1 MTIIEMICFSLL
13 RIKRHK
19 ENIYFILIMAIF
31 TIILLT
37 ALNVYY
43 NINSF
48 IDKSINSNIGFR
60 TISVSPKFD
69 YDDLGQ
75 DELSKINHV
84 IEVYSSFYD
93 SAVIES
99 DLTINELDGKVE
111 LLYGTNNTI
120 PDIVYGTT
128 ITKKGETVCPIN
140 FYPDSSVYSS
150 KINES
155 KILPNEKYLNKT
167 FNVKYYSYEFIGNRL
182 VEKDEFIKSL
192 KIVGFYDNKKNLN
205 FNNQCYVLP
214 EDMKD
219 VRNATIIDDS
229 NSSTPYFSVVVDD
242 VTNVK
247 YVENELQKLKY
258 TNFETKNLIDSELI
272 NIISLSCLITLIL
285 VVLIVIFISGF
296 YTKKR
301 MINEM
306 KFIGVLK
313 VCGYDSKLI
322 HRLYFYQTLIINSIS
337 SLLGF
342 IIFTFVFSIIK
353 NKFLN
358 IFKNVGIIFSISMFS
373 ILLTFLIVVGLSLI
387 FTTFRTIKLTNKKIR
402 DLTQSWEW
410 FYAFIKRIF

>member
-1 MTIIEMICFSLL
+1 MTIIEMIRFSLL

-19 ENIYFILIMAIF
+19 ENIYFILIIAIF

-37 ALNVYY
+37 ALNVYH

-99 DLTINELDGKVE
+99 DLTINGLDGKVE

-155 KILPNEKYLNKT
+155 TILPNEKYLNKT
-167 FNVKYYSYEFIGNRL
+167 FNVKYYSYEFISNRL

-219 VRNATIIDDS
+219 VRNATIID
-229 NSSTPYFSVVVDD
+229 NLNGATPYFSVVVDD

-322 HRLYFYQTLIINSIS
+322 HQLYFYQTLIINSIS

-342 IIFTFVFSIIK
+342 VIFTFGFSIIK

-358 IFKNVGIIFSISMFS
+358 IFKNLGIIFSISMFS

-402 DLTQSWEW
+402 DLTQSWE
-410 FYAFIKRIF
+410 

>member
-140 FYPDSSVYSS
+140 FYPDSSIYSS

-342 IIFTFVFSIIK
+342 IIFTFGFSIIK

-402 DLTQSWEW
+402 DLTQSWE
-410 FYAFIKRIF
+410 

>member
-1 MTIIEMICFSLL
+1 MTIIEMIRFSLL

-19 ENIYFILIMAIF
+19 ENIYFILIIAIF

-37 ALNVYY
+37 ALNVYH

-99 DLTINELDGKVE
+99 DLTINGLDGKVE

-167 FNVKYYSYEFIGNRL
+167 FNIKYYSYEFISNRL

-242 VTNVK
+242 ATNVK

-322 HRLYFYQTLIINSIS
+322 HQLYFYQTLIINSIS

-342 IIFTFVFSIIK
+342 VIFTFGFSIIK

-402 DLTQSWEW
+402 DLTQSWE
-410 FYAFIKRIF
+410 

>member
-19 ENIYFILIMAIF
+19 ENIYFILIMVIF

-48 IDKSINSNIGFR
+48 IAKSINSNIGFR

-99 DLTINELDGKVE
+99 DLTINGLDGKVE
-111 LLYGTNNTI
+111 LLYGNNNTI

-342 IIFTFVFSIIK
+342 IIFTFGFSIIK

-402 DLTQSWEW
+402 DLTQSWE
-410 FYAFIKRIF
+410 

>member
-1 MTIIEMICFSLL
+1 MTIIEMIRFSLL

-19 ENIYFILIMAIF
+19 ENIYFILIIAIF

-37 ALNVYY
+37 ALNVYH

-99 DLTINELDGKVE
+99 DLTINGLDGKVE

-167 FNVKYYSYEFIGNRL
+167 FNVKYYSYEFISNRL

-242 VTNVK
+242 ATSVK

-322 HRLYFYQTLIINSIS
+322 HQLYFYQTLIINSIS

-342 IIFTFVFSIIK
+342 AIFTFGFSIIK
-353 NKFLN
+353 NKFFN
-358 IFKNVGIIFSISMFS
+358 IFKNVGITFSISMFS

-402 DLTQSWEW
+402 DLTQSWE
-410 FYAFIKRIF
+410 

>member
-1 MTIIEMICFSLL
+1 MTIIEMLRFSLL

-69 YDDLGQ
+69 YNDLGQ

-99 DLTINELDGKVE
+99 DLTINGLDGKVE

-155 KILPNEKYLNKT
+155 KILPNEKYLNKN

-242 VTNVK
+242 VKNVK

-285 VVLIVIFISGF
+285 VVSIVIFISGF

-342 IIFTFVFSIIK
+342 VIFTFGFSIIK
-353 NKFLN
+353 NKFFN
-358 IFKNVGIIFSISMFS
+358 IFKNVGITFSISMFS

-402 DLTQSWEW
+402 DLIQSWE
-410 FYAFIKRIF
+410 

>member
-1 MTIIEMICFSLL
+1 MTIIEMIRFSLL

-37 ALNVYY
+37 ALNVYH

-99 DLTINELDGKVE
+99 DLTINGLDGKVE

-167 FNVKYYSYEFIGNRL
+167 FNVKYYSYEFISNRL

-242 VTNVK
+242 ATSVK

-301 MINEM
+301 MIDEM

-313 VCGYDSKLI
+313 VCGYSKKLLSKIYLI
-322 HRLYFYQTLIINSIS
+322 QNFIINLMSYLFGLVI
-337 SLLGF
+337 F
-342 IIFTFVFSIIK
+342 IIAFSIVK
-353 NKFLN
+353 NNVLN
-358 IFKNVGIIFSISMFS
+358 IFENIGVILSVSLLSIII
-373 ILLTFLIVVGLSLI
+373 TFLIVVGLSLI

-402 DLTQSWEW
+402 DLTQSWE
-410 FYAFIKRIF
+410 

>member
-1 MTIIEMICFSLL
+1 MTIIEMIRFSLL

-19 ENIYFILIMAIF
+19 ENIYFILIIAIF

-37 ALNVYY
+37 ALNVYH

-99 DLTINELDGKVE
+99 DLTINGLDGKVE

-167 FNVKYYSYEFIGNRL
+167 FNIKYYSYEFISNRL

-242 VTNVK
+242 ATSVK

-322 HRLYFYQTLIINSIS
+322 HQLYFYQTLIINSIS

-342 IIFTFVFSIIK
+342 VIFTFGFSIIK

-402 DLTQSWEW
+402 DLTQSWE
-410 FYAFIKRIF
+410 

>member
-1 MTIIEMICFSLL
+1 MLRFSLL

-69 YDDLGQ
+69 YNDLGQ

-99 DLTINELDGKVE
+99 DLTINGLDGKVE

-155 KILPNEKYLNKT
+155 KILPNEKYLNKN

-242 VTNVK
+242 VKNVK

-322 HRLYFYQTLIINSIS
+322 HQLYFYQTLIINSIS

-342 IIFTFVFSIIK
+342 VIFTFGFSIIK
-353 NKFLN
+353 NKFFN
-358 IFKNVGIIFSISMFS
+358 IFKNVGITFSISMFS
-373 ILLTFLIVVGLSLI
+373 VLLTFLIVVGLSLI

-402 DLTQSWEW
+402 DLTQSWE
-410 FYAFIKRIF
+410 

>member
-1 MTIIEMICFSLL
+1 MTIIEMIRFSLL

-19 ENIYFILIMAIF
+19 ENIYFILIIAIF

-37 ALNVYY
+37 ALNVYH

-99 DLTINELDGKVE
+99 DLTINGLDGKVE

-167 FNVKYYSYEFIGNRL
+167 FNIKYYSYEFISNRL

-242 VTNVK
+242 ATSVK

-301 MINEM
+301 MIDEM

-322 HRLYFYQTLIINSIS
+322 HQLYFYQTLIINSIS

-342 IIFTFVFSIIK
+342 AIFTFGFSIIK
-353 NKFLN
+353 NKFFN
-358 IFKNVGIIFSISMFS
+358 IFKNVGITFSISMFS

-402 DLTQSWEW
+402 DLTQSWE
-410 FYAFIKRIF
+410 

>member
-1 MTIIEMICFSLL
+1 MTIIEMLRFSLL

-69 YDDLGQ
+69 YNDLGQ

-99 DLTINELDGKVE
+99 DLTINGLDGKVE

-150 KINES
+150 KINQS

-219 VRNATIIDDS
+219 VRNDTIIDDS

-258 TNFETKNLIDSELI
+258 TNFETKNMIDSELI

-342 IIFTFVFSIIK
+342 VIFTFGFSIIK
-353 NKFLN
+353 NKFFN
-358 IFKNVGIIFSISMFS
+358 IFKNVGITFSISMFS

-402 DLTQSWEW
+402 DLTQSWE
-410 FYAFIKRIF
+410 

>member
-1 MTIIEMICFSLL
+1 MTIIEMLRFSLL

-69 YDDLGQ
+69 YNDLGQ

-99 DLTINELDGKVE
+99 DLTINGLDGKVE

-155 KILPNEKYLNKT
+155 KILPNEKYLNKN

-242 VTNVK
+242 VKNVK

-342 IIFTFVFSIIK
+342 VIFTFGFSIIK
-353 NKFLN
+353 NKFFN
-358 IFKNVGIIFSISMFS
+358 IFKNVGITFSISMFS
-373 ILLTFLIVVGLSLI
+373 VLLTFLIVVGLSLI

-402 DLTQSWEW
+402 DLTQSWE
-410 FYAFIKRIF
+410 

>member
-1 MTIIEMICFSLL
+1 MTIIEMIRFSLL

-37 ALNVYY
+37 ALNVYH

-99 DLTINELDGKVE
+99 DLTINGLDGKVE

-120 PDIVYGTT
+120 PDIAYGTT

-167 FNVKYYSYEFIGNRL
+167 FNVKYYSYEFISNRL

-219 VRNATIIDDS
+219 VRNATIID
-229 NSSTPYFSVVVDD
+229 NLNGATPYFSVVVDD

-322 HRLYFYQTLIINSIS
+322 HQLYFYQTLIINSIS

-342 IIFTFVFSIIK
+342 AIFTFGFSIIK

-402 DLTQSWEW
+402 DLTQSWE
-410 FYAFIKRIF
+410 

>member
-69 YDDLGQ
+69 YNDLGQ

-99 DLTINELDGKVE
+99 DLTINGLDGKVE

-258 TNFETKNLIDSELI
+258 TNFETKNMIDSELI

-342 IIFTFVFSIIK
+342 IIFTFGFSIIK

-402 DLTQSWEW
+402 DLTQSWE
-410 FYAFIKRIF
+410 

>member
-1 MTIIEMICFSLL
+1 MTIIEMLRFSLL

-69 YDDLGQ
+69 YNDLGQ

-99 DLTINELDGKVE
+99 DLTINGLDGKVE

-155 KILPNEKYLNKT
+155 KILPNEKYLNKN

-342 IIFTFVFSIIK
+342 VIFTFGFSIIK
-353 NKFLN
+353 NKFFN
-358 IFKNVGIIFSISMFS
+358 IFKNVGITFSISMFS

-402 DLTQSWEW
+402 DLIQSWE
-410 FYAFIKRIF
+410 

>member
-69 YDDLGQ
+69 YNDLGQ

-99 DLTINELDGKVE
+99 DLTINGLDGKVE

-342 IIFTFVFSIIK
+342 IIFTFGFSIIK

-402 DLTQSWEW
+402 DLTQSWE
-410 FYAFIKRIF
+410 

>member
-358 IFKNVGIIFSISMFS
+358 IFKNIGIIFSISMFS

-402 DLTQSWEW
+402 DLTQSWE
-410 FYAFIKRIF
+410 

>member
-1 MTIIEMICFSLL
+1 MTIIEMLRFSLL

-69 YDDLGQ
+69 YNDLGQ

-99 DLTINELDGKVE
+99 DLTINGLDGKVE

-155 KILPNEKYLNKT
+155 KILPNEKYLNKN

-242 VTNVK
+242 VKNVK

-322 HRLYFYQTLIINSIS
+322 HQLYFYQTLIINSIS

-342 IIFTFVFSIIK
+342 VIFTFGFSIIK
-353 NKFLN
+353 NKFFN
-358 IFKNVGIIFSISMFS
+358 IFKNVGITFSISMFS

-402 DLTQSWEW
+402 DLIQSWE
-410 FYAFIKRIF
+410 

>member
-1 MTIIEMICFSLL
+1 MTIIEMLRFSLL

-69 YDDLGQ
+69 YNDLGQ

-99 DLTINELDGKVE
+99 DLTINGLDGKVE

-150 KINES
+150 KINQS

-258 TNFETKNLIDSELI
+258 TNFETKNMIDSELI

-342 IIFTFVFSIIK
+342 VIFTFGFSIIK
-353 NKFLN
+353 NKFFN
-358 IFKNVGIIFSISMFS
+358 IFKNVGITFSISMFS

-402 DLTQSWEW
+402 DLTQSWE
-410 FYAFIKRIF
+410 

>member
-140 FYPDSSVYSS
+140 FYPDSSIYSS

-258 TNFETKNLIDSELI
+258 TNFETKNMIDSELI

-342 IIFTFVFSIIK
+342 IIFTFGFSIIK

-402 DLTQSWEW
+402 DLTQSWE
-410 FYAFIKRIF
+410 

>member
-1 MTIIEMICFSLL
+1 MTIIEMIRFSLL

-19 ENIYFILIMAIF
+19 ENIYFILIIAIF

-37 ALNVYY
+37 ALNVYH

-99 DLTINELDGKVE
+99 DLTINGLDGKVE

-167 FNVKYYSYEFIGNRL
+167 FNIKYYSYEFISNRL

-242 VTNVK
+242 ATSVK

-322 HRLYFYQTLIINSIS
+322 HQLYFYQTLIINSIS

-342 IIFTFVFSIIK
+342 AIFTFGFSIIK
-353 NKFLN
+353 NKFFN
-358 IFKNVGIIFSISMFS
+358 IFKNVGITFSFSMFS

-402 DLTQSWEW
+402 DLTKSWE
-410 FYAFIKRIF
+410 

>member
-37 ALNVYY
+37 ALNIYY
-43 NINSF
+43 IINSF

-69 YDDLGQ
+69 YNDLGQ

-99 DLTINELDGKVE
+99 DLTINGLDGKVE

-258 TNFETKNLIDSELI
+258 TNFETKNMIDSELI

-342 IIFTFVFSIIK
+342 IIFAFGFSIIK

-402 DLTQSWEW
+402 DLTQSWE
-410 FYAFIKRIF
+410 

>member
-1 MTIIEMICFSLL
+1 MTIIEMIRFSLL

-19 ENIYFILIMAIF
+19 ENIYFILIIAIF

-37 ALNVYY
+37 ALNVYH

-99 DLTINELDGKVE
+99 DLTINGLDGKVE

-167 FNVKYYSYEFIGNRL
+167 FNIKYYSYEFISNRL

-242 VTNVK
+242 AANVK

-322 HRLYFYQTLIINSIS
+322 HQLYFYQTLIINSIS

-342 IIFTFVFSIIK
+342 AIFTFGFSIIK
-353 NKFLN
+353 NKFFN
-358 IFKNVGIIFSISMFS
+358 IFKNVGITFSISMFS

-402 DLTQSWEW
+402 DLTQSWE
-410 FYAFIKRIF
+410 

>member
-37 ALNVYY
+37 ALNVYH

-69 YDDLGQ
+69 YNDLGQ

-99 DLTINELDGKVE
+99 DLTINGLDGKVE

-258 TNFETKNLIDSELI
+258 TNFETKNMIDSELI

-342 IIFTFVFSIIK
+342 IIFTFGFSIIK

-402 DLTQSWEW
+402 DLTQSWE
-410 FYAFIKRIF
+410 

>member
-1 MTIIEMICFSLL
+1 MTIIEMIRFSLL

-37 ALNVYY
+37 ALNVYH

-99 DLTINELDGKVE
+99 DLTINGLDGKVE

-167 FNVKYYSYEFIGNRL
+167 FNIKYYSYEFISNRL

-242 VTNVK
+242 ATNVK

-322 HRLYFYQTLIINSIS
+322 HQLYFYQTLIINSIS

-342 IIFTFVFSIIK
+342 VIFTFGFSIIK

-402 DLTQSWEW
+402 DLTQSWE
-410 FYAFIKRIF
+410 

>member
-1 MTIIEMICFSLL
+1 MTIIEMLRFSLL

-69 YDDLGQ
+69 YNDLGQ

-99 DLTINELDGKVE
+99 DLTINGLDGKVE

-258 TNFETKNLIDSELI
+258 TNFETKNMIDSELI

-342 IIFTFVFSIIK
+342 IIFAFGFSIIK

-402 DLTQSWEW
+402 DLTQSWE
-410 FYAFIKRIF
+410 

>member
-1 MTIIEMICFSLL
+1 MTIIEMIRFSLL

-37 ALNVYY
+37 ALNVYH

-69 YDDLGQ
+69 YNDLGQ

-99 DLTINELDGKVE
+99 DLTINGLDGKVE

-342 IIFTFVFSIIK
+342 VIFTFGFSIIK

-402 DLTQSWEW
+402 DLTQSWE
-410 FYAFIKRIF
+410 

>member
-1 MTIIEMICFSLL
+1 MTIIEMIRFSLL

-19 ENIYFILIMAIF
+19 ENIYFILIIAIF

-37 ALNVYY
+37 ALNVYH

-99 DLTINELDGKVE
+99 DLTINGLDGKVE

-167 FNVKYYSYEFIGNRL
+167 FNIKYYSYEFISNRL

-242 VTNVK
+242 ATSVK

-322 HRLYFYQTLIINSIS
+322 HQLYFYQTLIINSIS

-342 IIFTFVFSIIK
+342 AIFTFGFSIIK
-353 NKFLN
+353 NKFFN
-358 IFKNVGIIFSISMFS
+358 IFKNVGITFSISMFS

-402 DLTQSWEW
+402 DLTQSWE
-410 FYAFIKRIF
+410 

>member
-1 MTIIEMICFSLL
+1 MTIIEMIRFSLL
-13 RIKRHK
+13 RIKRYK

-99 DLTINELDGKVE
+99 DLTINGLDGKVE

-155 KILPNEKYLNKT
+155 KILSNEKYLNKT

-182 VEKDEFIKSL
+182 VEKNEFIKNL

-322 HRLYFYQTLIINSIS
+322 YQLYFYQTLIINSIS
-337 SLLGF
+337 YLLGF
-342 IIFTFVFSIIK
+342 IIFVFGFSIIK

-373 ILLTFLIVVGLSLI
+373 ILLAFLIVVGLSLI

-402 DLTQSWEW
+402 DLTQSWE
-410 FYAFIKRIF
+410 

>member
-1 MTIIEMICFSLL
+1 MTIIEMLCFSLL

-69 YDDLGQ
+69 YNDLGQ

-99 DLTINELDGKVE
+99 DLTINGLDGKVE

-155 KILPNEKYLNKT
+155 KILPNEKYLNKN

-306 KFIGVLK
+306 RFIGVLK

-342 IIFTFVFSIIK
+342 VIFTFGFSIIK
-353 NKFLN
+353 NKFFN
-358 IFKNVGIIFSISMFS
+358 IFKNVGITFSISMFS

-402 DLTQSWEW
+402 DLIQSWE
-410 FYAFIKRIF
+410 

>member
-1 MTIIEMICFSLL
+1 MTIIEMLRFSLL

-69 YDDLGQ
+69 YNDLGQ

-99 DLTINELDGKVE
+99 DLTINGLDGKVE

-155 KILPNEKYLNKT
+155 KILPNEKYLNKN
-167 FNVKYYSYEFIGNRL
+167 FKVKYYSYEFIGNRL

-242 VTNVK
+242 VKNVK

-322 HRLYFYQTLIINSIS
+322 HQLYFYQTLIINSIS

-342 IIFTFVFSIIK
+342 VIFTFGFSIIK
-353 NKFLN
+353 NKFFN
-358 IFKNVGIIFSISMFS
+358 IFKNVGITFSISMFS
-373 ILLTFLIVVGLSLI
+373 VLLTFLIVVGLSLI

-402 DLTQSWEW
+402 DLTQSWE
-410 FYAFIKRIF
+410 

>member
-1 MTIIEMICFSLL
+1 MTIIEMLRFSLL

-99 DLTINELDGKVE
+99 DLTINGLDGKVE

-322 HRLYFYQTLIINSIS
+322 HQLYFYQTLIINSIS

-342 IIFTFVFSIIK
+342 VIFTFGFSIIK
-353 NKFLN
+353 NKFFN
-358 IFKNVGIIFSISMFS
+358 IFKNVGITFSISMFS

-402 DLTQSWEW
+402 DLTQSWE
-410 FYAFIKRIF
+410 

>member
-1 MTIIEMICFSLL
+1 MTIIEMLRFSLL

-69 YDDLGQ
+69 YNDLGQ

-99 DLTINELDGKVE
+99 DLTINGLDGKVE

-155 KILPNEKYLNKT
+155 KILPNEKYLNKN

-242 VTNVK
+242 VKNVK

-285 VVLIVIFISGF
+285 VS
-296 YTKKR
+296 
-301 MINEM
+301 
-306 KFIGVLK
+306 
-313 VCGYDSKLI
+313 SK
-322 HRLYFYQTLIINSIS
+322 
-337 SLLGF
+337 
-342 IIFTFVFSIIK
+342 
-353 NKFLN
+353 
-358 IFKNVGIIFSISMFS
+358 
-373 ILLTFLIVVGLSLI
+373 
-387 FTTFRTIKLTNKKIR
+387 
-402 DLTQSWEW
+402 E
-410 FYAFIKRIF
+410 

>member
-1 MTIIEMICFSLL
+1 MTIIEMIRFSLL

-99 DLTINELDGKVE
+99 DLTINGLDGKVE

-128 ITKKGETVCPIN
+128 ITKKSETVCPIN

-322 HRLYFYQTLIINSIS
+322 HQLYFYQTLIINSIS

-342 IIFTFVFSIIK
+342 VIFTFGFSIIK

-402 DLTQSWEW
+402 DLTQSWE
-410 FYAFIKRIF
+410 

>member
-1 MTIIEMICFSLL
+1 MTIIEMIRFSLL
-13 RIKRHK
+13 RIKHHK

-99 DLTINELDGKVE
+99 DLTINGLDGKVE

-219 VRNATIIDDS
+219 VRNATIIDDL
-229 NSSTPYFSVVVDD
+229 NGGTPYFSVVVDD

-322 HRLYFYQTLIINSIS
+322 YQLYFYQTLIINSIS

-342 IIFTFVFSIIK
+342 VIFTFGFSIIK

-358 IFKNVGIIFSISMFS
+358 IFKNVGITFSISMFS

-402 DLTQSWEW
+402 DLTQSWE
-410 FYAFIKRIF
+410 

>member
-69 YDDLGQ
+69 YNDLGQ

-140 FYPDSSVYSS
+140 FYPDSSIYSS

-342 IIFTFVFSIIK
+342 IIFTFGFSIIK

-402 DLTQSWEW
+402 DLTQSWE
-410 FYAFIKRIF
+410 

>member
-1 MTIIEMICFSLL
+1 MTIIEMIRFSLL

-69 YDDLGQ
+69 YNDLGQ

-99 DLTINELDGKVE
+99 DLTINGLDGKVE

-155 KILPNEKYLNKT
+155 KILPNEKYLNKN

-242 VTNVK
+242 VKNVK

-322 HRLYFYQTLIINSIS
+322 HQLYFYQTLIINSIS

-342 IIFTFVFSIIK
+342 VIFTFGFSIIK
-353 NKFLN
+353 NKFFN
-358 IFKNVGIIFSISMFS
+358 IFKNVGITFSISMFS
-373 ILLTFLIVVGLSLI
+373 VLLTFLIVVGLSLI

-402 DLTQSWEW
+402 DLTQSWE
-410 FYAFIKRIF
+410 